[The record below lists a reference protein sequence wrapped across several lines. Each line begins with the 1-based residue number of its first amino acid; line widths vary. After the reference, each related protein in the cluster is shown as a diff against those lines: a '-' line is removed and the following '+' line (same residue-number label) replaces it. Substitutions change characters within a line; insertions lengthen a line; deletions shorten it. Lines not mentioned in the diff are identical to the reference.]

1 MVMMLERAARRVGAA
16 LAMFTA
22 LAACDRQTAGA
33 TGQSYEIVTQVRP
46 ESLEAYMKI
55 PRKAY
60 DVCALAREA
69 LKLPPPPPLVVL
81 PADFVIKRST
91 YLGSGKGYLIR
102 HEEFVV
108 DINDMAPETGCKTR
122 IGSTLEESVGRDGKI
137 YAQRRALDGQIEVD
151 EPTPLLQ
158 DPTNGASKGVS
169 YTEKRMVGG
178 MAVRCVPAA
187 LLNAQVMDR
196 CAADTNAG
204 LLRDGAND
212 PIVLHARDVIPVFD
226 MVVRTEPVSVQVGKP
241 VPQERI
247 VLSKAK

>member
-1 MVMMLERAARRVGAA
+1 MMLGRVVRCAGAA
-16 LAMFTA
+16 MAMFVA
-22 LAACDRQTAGA
+22 LAACDRQTVGAAG
-33 TGQSYEIVTQVRP
+33 QPYEIVTQVRP

-60 DVCALAREA
+60 EVCGLARA
-69 LKLPPPPPLVVL
+69 AMKLPPPAPLVAL

-91 YLGSGKGYLIR
+91 YMSSGKGYLIR
-102 HEEFVV
+102 NEEFVV

-137 YAQRRALDGQIEVD
+137 YAQRRTMDGQIEVD
-151 EPTPLLQ
+151 EPIPLLA

-169 YTEKRMVGG
+169 YTEKRTVGG

-226 MVVRTEPVSVQVGKP
+226 MVVRTEPVVVQIGKP
-241 VPQERI
+241 VPQQRI
-247 VLSKAK
+247 ALSGAK

>member
-1 MVMMLERAARRVGAA
+1 MLKMLGRAARCTGAA
-16 LAMFTA
+16 LGMFVV
-22 LAACDRQTAGA
+22 LAACDRQTVSAAGEP
-33 TGQSYEIVTQVRP
+33 YEIVTQVRP

-60 DVCALAREA
+60 DVCALARTA
-69 LKLPPPPPLVVL
+69 MKLPPPAPLVAL

-91 YLGSGKGYLIR
+91 YLSSGKGYLIR
-102 HEEFVV
+102 DEEFFVY
-108 DINDMAPETGCKTR
+108 INDMAPETGCKTR
-122 IGSTLEESVGRDGKI
+122 TGSTLEESVGRDGKI

-151 EPTPLLQ
+151 EPMPLLL

-169 YTEKRMVGG
+169 YTEKRMVGS

-212 PIVLHARDVIPVFD
+212 PIVLHAREVVPVAD
-226 MVVRTEPVSVQVGKP
+226 MVVRTEPVVVQIGKP

-247 VLSKAK
+247 ALSGAK